1 MARELYLAVMQSMMV
16 CDIGGRVTVSNENR
30 EMDATISGIG
40 SVSNDMRL
48 GSVPNMTR
56 FLHTL
61 RSIRVR

>member
-1 MARELYLAVMQSMMV
+1 MARELDFAITQSMMV
-16 CDIGGRVTVSNENR
+16 CDISSRVTVSNENR

-48 GSVPNMTR
+48 GSVPNVTC